1 MGPATPTA
9 PRRRPEAW
17 TTRGDGV
24 AWESEHLKAAARGS
38 PSCKQQGASGGSR
51 SAPALPF
58 TSDRDPATSR
68 VDKDS
73 ARGRDHTAVDLVL
86 RPLHTRRSHCTL
98 CTRGWWPRRSVW
110 GEQRPFLGSA
120 DVRTQKRPP
129 TCHLPDRPRACASLD
144 VCRGLH
150 SSRGSELRDGCGRRR
165 EGRAVPCVA
174 VGGRRLKLSG
184 YLCAGHLR
192 ERVQRQSFEASL
204 SGFQKFPF
212 AA

>member
-1 MGPATPTA
+1 MPVLPANSGGRLGARGLRQPCLLQVTGT
-9 PRRRPEAW
+9 PRRLRW
-17 TTRGDGV
+17 TRTVRADV
-24 AWESEHLKAAARGS
+24 TARRRI
-38 PSCKQQGASGGSR
+38 SCR
-51 SAPALPF
+51 E
-58 TSDRDPATSR
+58 
-68 VDKDS
+68 
-73 ARGRDHTAVDLVL
+73 L

-98 CTRGWWPRRSVW
+98 CIRAWWPRRSVW

-129 TCHLPDRPRACASLD
+129 TGHLPDRPRACASLD

-174 VGGRRLKLSG
+174 VGGRRLKLSA

-192 ERVQRQSFEASL
+192 ERAQRRGFAASL
-204 SGFQKFPF
+204 SRFQKFPF